1 MATFLATQPLPS
13 PAMKIKRLVLPI
25 LATVVLTVIAT
36 LVVLNLRA
44 EKKIDVRPT
53 HLYPVA
59 DQQFLRSMSV
69 LLGPPLIDGNR
80 VETLLNGERIFPSML
95 QAISGAKQTIDF
107 ETYIYWSGEIGKRFA
122 EALSERARAGVKVNV
137 LVDWLGSQK
146 MDDDSIKTMTDAGVD
161 FRKYR
166 PLRWYNLARV
176 NNRTHRKLLV
186 VDGRIGFTG
195 GVGIADNWTGNAQDP
210 EHWRDNHYRI
220 EGPAVAQMQAAFMDN
235 WTKVSGSVLHNEQ
248 YFPAQSAT
256 GKQHAQVFQSSSQ
269 GGSESMHLMYLL
281 SIAAATKSIDL
292 AMAYFVPDEITS
304 EALVSAIKRGVRVRL
319 ILPGHH
325 TDTDFVRNASRASWG
340 PLLQAGAL
348 IHEYQPTMYH
358 VKLLIVDGL
367 WSSVGSTN
375 FDARSFRL
383 NDEANLN
390 VYDADFARVQTETF
404 EADLKHAQRITYEQW
419 EARPWHEKLKERGA
433 ALFSSQL

>member
-1 MATFLATQPLPS
+1 MNP
-13 PAMKIKRLVLPI
+13 KRMLLPI
-25 LATVVLTVIAT
+25 AAAVVLTVLAT
-36 LVVLNLRA
+36 LVLLNLRA
-44 EKKIDVRPT
+44 EKKIDVRPA
-53 HLYPVA
+53 HLYPA
-59 DQQFLRSMSV
+59 SDQQFLRSMGV
-69 LLGPPLIDGNR
+69 LLGPPLIEGNR
-80 VETLLNGERIFPSML
+80 VDTLLNGDRIFPSML

-122 EALSERARAGVKVNV
+122 EALAERARAGVKVNV

-146 MDDDSIKTMTDAGVD
+146 MDNDSIETMTKAGVD

-166 PLRWYNLARV
+166 PLRWYNLGRT

-195 GVGIADNWTGNAQDP
+195 GVGIADIWTGDAQDP
-210 EHWRDNHYRI
+210 EHWRDNHYRL

-235 WTKVSGSVLHNEQ
+235 WTKTSGTVLHGNS
-248 YFPAQSAT
+248 YFPAQKPS
-256 GKQHAQVFQSSSQ
+256 GPMYAQVFQSSSQ

-281 SIAAATKSIDL
+281 SIAAATKTIDL
-292 AMAYFVPDEITS
+292 AMAYFVPDDVTS
-304 EALVSAIKRGVRVRL
+304 EALVGAMKRGVRVRL
-319 ILPGHH
+319 ILPGKHN
-325 TDTDFVRNASRASWG
+325 DTDFVRNASRANWG

-348 IHEYQPTMYH
+348 IHEYQPTTYH

-404 EADLKHAQRITYEQW
+404 EVDLTKSQRITYEQW
-419 EARPWHEKLKERGA
+419 EARPWNEKLKERTAG
-433 ALFSSQL
+433 LFSSQL

>member
-1 MATFLATQPLPS
+1 
-13 PAMKIKRLVLPI
+13 MKLKRLMLPI
-25 LATVVLTVIAT
+25 FATVVLTVLAT
-36 LVVLNLRA
+36 LIVLNLRA
-44 EKKIDVRPT
+44 EKKIAVRPV
-53 HLYPVA
+53 HLYAVA

-69 LLGPPLIDGNR
+69 LLGPPLLDGNR
-80 VETLLNGERIFPSML
+80 VETLLNGDRIFPSML

-122 EALSERARAGVKVNV
+122 EALAERARAGVKVSV

-146 MDDDSIKTMTDAGVD
+146 MDNGSIATMTQAGVD

-166 PLRWYNLARV
+166 PLRWYNLGRV
-176 NNRTHRKLLV
+176 NNRTHRKLLI

-210 EHWRDNHYRI
+210 DHWRDNHYRL
-220 EGPAVAQMQAAFMDN
+220 EGPAVAHMQAAFMDN
-235 WTKVSGSVLHNEQ
+235 WTKVSGSVLHGDP
-248 YFPAQSAT
+248 YFPAVKPS
-256 GKQHAQVFQSSSQ
+256 GPMYAQVFQSSSE

-304 EALVSAIKRGVRVRL
+304 EALISAMKRGVRVRL
-319 ILPGHH
+319 ILPGKN

-348 IHEYQPTMYH
+348 IYEYQPTMYH

-390 VYDADFARVQTETF
+390 VYDADFARLQTETF
-404 EADLKHAQRITYEQW
+404 DADLKHAKRITYEQW

>member
-1 MATFLATQPLPS
+1 
-13 PAMKIKRLVLPI
+13 MKLKRLVLPI
-25 LATVVLTVIAT
+25 IAAVVLTAFAT
-36 LVVLNLRA
+36 LVLLNLRA

-53 HLYPVA
+53 HLYAVS

-69 LLGPPLIDGNR
+69 LLGPPLIEGNR
-80 VETLLNGERIFPSML
+80 VDTLLNGDQIFPSML
-95 QAISGAKQTIDF
+95 EAIAGAKQTIDF

-122 EALSERARAGVKVNV
+122 AALSERARAGVNVNV

-146 MDDDSIKTMTDAGVD
+146 MDEDSIKAMKEAGVD
-161 FRKYR
+161 FRQYR

-210 EHWRDNHYRI
+210 EHWRDNHYRL
-220 EGPAVAQMQAAFMDN
+220 EGPAVAQMQAAFTDN
-235 WTKVSGSVLHNEQ
+235 WTKVSGWVLHGNQ
-248 YFPAQSAT
+248 YFPAPQT
-256 GKQHAQVFQSSSQ
+256 PGKQYAQVFQSSSQ

-281 SIAAATKSIDL
+281 SIAAATKTIDL
-292 AMAYFVPDEITS
+292 AMAYFVPDEVTNG
-304 EALVSAIKRGVRVRL
+304 ALVNAMKRGVRLRL
-319 ILPGHH
+319 ILPGKHN
-325 TDTDFVRNASRASWG
+325 DTDLVRNASRAGWG
-340 PLLQAGAL
+340 PLLEAGAL
-348 IHEYQPTMYH
+348 IHEYQPTTYH
-358 VKLLIVDGL
+358 VKLLIVDGV

-390 VYDADFARVQTETF
+390 VHDADFARVQTETF
-404 EADLKHAQRITYEQW
+404 ETDLKQAQRITYEQW

>member
-1 MATFLATQPLPS
+1 
-13 PAMKIKRLVLPI
+13 MKSKKLLLPI
-25 LATVVLTVIAT
+25 LGAVVFTVLAT
-36 LVVLNLRA
+36 LIVLNLRA
-44 EKKIDVRPT
+44 DKRIDVRPT

-59 DQQFLRSMSV
+59 DQQFLRSMSM
-69 LLGPPLIDGNR
+69 LLGPPLLEGNR
-80 VETLLNGERIFPSML
+80 VETLLNGDRIFPSML
-95 QAISGAKQTIDF
+95 DAIAGAKQTIDF

-122 EALSERARAGVKVNV
+122 EALSERSRAGVQVNV
-137 LVDWLGSQK
+137 LVDWVGSQK
-146 MDDDSIKTMTDAGVD
+146 MDEDSVAAMKQAGVD
-161 FRKYR
+161 IRKYR
-166 PLRWYNLARV
+166 PLRWYNLGRV

-195 GVGIADNWTGNAQDP
+195 GVGIADNWTGDAQDP

-235 WTKVSGSVLHNEQ
+235 WTQVTGSVLHGDRF
-248 YFPAQSAT
+248 FPLQQAA
-256 GKQHAQVFQSSSQ
+256 GKQLAHVFQSSSA

-281 SIAAATKSIDL
+281 SIAAATKTLDL

-304 EALVSAIKRGVRVRL
+304 EALVGAMKRGVRVRL
-319 ILPGHH
+319 ILPGKH
-325 TDTDFVRNASRASWG
+325 TDTHFVRNASRASWG

-348 IHEYQPTMYH
+348 IHEYRPTMYH
-358 VKLLIVDGL
+358 VKLLIVDGI

-390 VYDADFARVQTETF
+390 VYDTDFARLQTETF
-404 EADLKHAQRITYEQW
+404 EVDLKKSQRITYEQW
-419 EARPWHEKLKERGA
+419 QARPWNEKLKERA
-433 ALFSSQL
+433 AGLFSSQL

>member
-1 MATFLATQPLPS
+1 MRRAVHRY
-13 PAMKIKRLVLPI
+13 PARLMKIQRLVLPVF
-25 LATVVLTVIAT
+25 ATVVLTALAT
-36 LVVLNLRA
+36 LLLLNLRS

-53 HLYPVA
+53 HLYAVA

-80 VETLLNGERIFPSML
+80 VETLINGERIFPSML
-95 QAISGAKQTIDF
+95 QAISGAQRTIDF

-122 EALSERARAGVKVNV
+122 AALSERARAGVKVNV

-146 MDDDSIKTMTDAGVD
+146 MDEESIEAMKQAGVD
-161 FRKYR
+161 FRVYR
-166 PLRWYNLARV
+166 PLRWFNLSRV

-195 GVGIADNWTGNAQDP
+195 GVGIAANWTGNAQDP

-235 WTKVSGSVLHNEQ
+235 WTKVSGSVLHSEQ
-248 YFPAQSAT
+248 YFPSQQT
-256 GKQHAQVFQSSSQ
+256 FGKQYAQVFQSSSQ
-269 GGSESMHLMYLL
+269 GGSASMHLMYLL
-281 SIAAATKSIDL
+281 SIAAATRTLDL
-292 AMAYFVPDEITS
+292 AMAYFVPDEVTS
-304 EALVSAIKRGVRVRL
+304 EALVTAMKRGVRVRL
-319 ILPGHH
+319 ILPGQHN
-325 TDTDFVRNASRASWG
+325 DTDLVRNASRASWG

-348 IHEYQPTMYH
+348 IHEFQPTTYH
-358 VKLLIVDGL
+358 VKLLIADGL

-375 FDARSFRL
+375 FDVRSFHL

-390 VYDADFARVQTETF
+390 VHDADFARQQTESF
-404 EADLKHAQRITYEQW
+404 ELDLKQSRRITYQQW

>member
-1 MATFLATQPLPS
+1 
-13 PAMKIKRLVLPI
+13 MKFKRLVLPI
-25 LATVVLTVIAT
+25 LAAIVLTILAT
-36 LVVLNLRA
+36 LLVLNLRT

-53 HLYPVA
+53 HLYPVS
-59 DQQFLRSMSV
+59 DQQFVRSMSV
-69 LLGPPLIDGNR
+69 LLGPPLLDGNR
-80 VETLLNGERIFPSML
+80 VETLLNGDGIFPSML
-95 QAISGAKQTIDF
+95 EAISGAKQTIDF
-107 ETYIYWSGEIGKRFA
+107 ETYIYWSGEIGKHFA
-122 EALSERARAGVKVNV
+122 TALAERARAGVKVNV
-137 LVDWLGSQK
+137 LVDWIGSQK
-146 MDDDSIKTMTDAGVD
+146 MDNDSIEAMTQAGVD

-166 PLRWYNLARV
+166 PLRWYNLGRI

-210 EHWRDNHYRI
+210 EHWRDNHYRL

-235 WTKVSGSVLHNEQ
+235 WTQVSGSVLHGDT
-248 YFPAQSAT
+248 YFPAQ
-256 GKQHAQVFQSSSQ
+256 KQAGQMFAQVFQSSSQ

-281 SIAAATKSIDL
+281 SIAAATKTIDL
-292 AMAYFVPDEITS
+292 AMAYFVPDPVTS
-304 EALVSAIKRGVRVRL
+304 EALVNAMKRGVKVRL

-390 VYDADFARVQTETF
+390 VYDAEFARRQTQTF
-404 EADLKHAQRITYEQW
+404 DTDLKQARRITYEQW
-419 EARPWHEKLKERGA
+419 ESRPWHEKLKERGA

>member
-1 MATFLATQPLPS
+1 
-13 PAMKIKRLVLPI
+13 MKFKRLVLPI
-25 LATVVLTVIAT
+25 LAAIVLTVLAT
-36 LVVLNLRA
+36 LLVLNLRS

-53 HLYPVA
+53 HLYPVS
-59 DQQFLRSMSV
+59 DQQFVRSMSV
-69 LLGPPLIDGNR
+69 LLGPPLREGNR
-80 VETLLNGERIFPSML
+80 VETLLNGDGIFPSML
-95 QAISGAKQTIDF
+95 EAISSAKQTINF
-107 ETYIYWSGEIGKRFA
+107 ETYIYWSGEIGKRFSA
-122 EALSERARAGVKVNV
+122 ALAERARAGVKVNV

-146 MDDDSIKTMTDAGVD
+146 MDNDSIETMTQAGVD

-166 PLRWYNLARV
+166 PLRWYNLGRI

-210 EHWRDNHYRI
+210 EHWRDNHYRL

-235 WTKVSGSVLHNEQ
+235 WTQVSGSVLHGDT
-248 YFPAQSAT
+248 YFPAQKPS
-256 GKQHAQVFQSSSQ
+256 GPMYAQVFQSSSE

-281 SIAAATKSIDL
+281 SIAAATKTIDL
-292 AMAYFVPDEITS
+292 AMAYFVPDEVTS

-319 ILPGHH
+319 ILPGHYI
-325 TDTDFVRNASRASWG
+325 DADFVRSASRASWG

-348 IHEYQPTMYH
+348 IYEYQPTMYH
-358 VKLLIVDGL
+358 VKLLIVDGI

-375 FDARSFRL
+375 FDPRSFRL

-390 VYDADFARVQTETF
+390 VYDADFARLQTQTF
-404 EADLKHAQRITYEQW
+404 DTDLKQARRITYEQW

>member
-1 MATFLATQPLPS
+1 
-13 PAMKIKRLVLPI
+13 MKVKRLVLPI
-25 LATVVLTVIAT
+25 VATVVLTVLVT
-36 LVVLNLRA
+36 LIVLNLRA

-59 DQQFLRSMSV
+59 DQQFLRSVSV

-80 VETLLNGERIFPSML
+80 VETLLNGDQIFPSML
-95 QAISGAKQTIDF
+95 QAIAGARQTINF

-122 EALSERARAGVKVNV
+122 EALAERARAGVKVNV

-146 MDDDSIKTMTDAGVD
+146 MDNDSIEVMTQAGVD

-166 PLRWYNLARV
+166 PLRWYNLGRV

-195 GVGIADNWTGNAQDP
+195 GVGIADNWTGAAEDP
-210 EHWRDNHYRI
+210 EHWRDNHYRL

-235 WTKVSGSVLHNEQ
+235 WTKVSGSVLHGDL
-248 YFPAQSAT
+248 YFPAQKPS
-256 GKQHAQVFQSSSQ
+256 GPMYAQVFQSSSQ

-281 SIAAATKSIDL
+281 SIAAAAKTIDL
-292 AMAYFVPDEITS
+292 AMAYFVPDKVTS
-304 EALVSAIKRGVRVRL
+304 EALVTALKRGVRVRL
-319 ILPGHH
+319 ILPGQYN
-325 TDTDFVRNASRASWG
+325 DTEFVQNASRASWG

-358 VKLLIVDGL
+358 VKLLIVDGV

-375 FDARSFRL
+375 FDVRSFRL

-390 VYDADFARVQTETF
+390 VYDAEFARQQTKVF
-404 EADLKHAQRITYEQW
+404 DADLKNTKPITYEQW
-419 EARPWHEKLKERGA
+419 QARPWHEKLKERGA